1 MSRTVV
7 FLNPREM
14 VSRLQTTAAL
24 EAFSHLTGEAVLVV
38 DLAHLDAT
46 CSAAEIETACDAL
59 PQLPCPTIGIG
70 AGTATQSGC
79 AIAPHLDVV
88 LSHRAQV
95 DTVLSGIERS
105 PMASASLVQL
115 LRMNEALDIH
125 KGLIAESLV
134 YSMLQSGPEF
144 GGWLTRY
151 RAAHPAKPNPEPN
164 AARNSQPAVRMQRDG
179 DSLALTL
186 NRPERRNA
194 FSIEMRDGLVEGLEV
209 ATADPS
215 LVEVVLSGA
224 GAAFCSGGDLDE
236 FGTLPDPSTAH
247 AIRSARNVGRLLA
260 KCASRVRVQVHGAC
274 IGAGIELPAFA
285 SRIVAH
291 PDTVFALPEV
301 SMGLVPGAGGT
312 MSIPRRIGRQR
323 TAWWA
328 LTGARIDSLTAL
340 DWGLIDEIADEV
352 ADEVA

>member
-1 MSRTVV
+1 LSQAAV

-38 DLAHLDAT
+38 DLADADASCT
-46 CSAAEIETACDAL
+46 DAEIEIACHAL
-59 PQLPCPTIGIG
+59 SQLPCPTIGIG
-70 AGTATQSGC
+70 APTATDSGR

-88 LSHRAQV
+88 LNHRAQV
-95 DTVLSGIERS
+95 DTVLSGIDRS

-115 LRMNEALDIH
+115 LRMNETLDIH

-151 RAAHPAKPNPEPN
+151 RAAHPAKSDERLDIAPEPE
-164 AARNSQPAVRMQRDG
+164 PAVRMHRDG
-179 DSLALTL
+179 DRLALTL
-186 NRPERRNA
+186 NRPDCRNA
-194 FSIEMRDGLVEGLEV
+194 FSVDMRDGLVAGLEV
-209 ATADPS
+209 ATADSS
-215 LVEVVLSGA
+215 LSEVILSGE
-224 GAAFCSGGDLDE
+224 GPAFCSGGDLDE
-236 FGTLPDPSTAH
+236 FGTLPDPSTGH
-247 AIRSARNVGRLLA
+247 AIRSARSAGRLLSE
-260 KCASRVRVQVHGAC
+260 CASRVRVQVHGAC

-285 SRIVAH
+285 SCIVAAS
-291 PDTVFALPEV
+291 DSFFALPEI

-312 MSIPRRIGRQR
+312 ASIPRRIGRQR

-328 LTGARIDSLTAL
+328 LTGARIVSQTAL
-340 DWGLIDEIADEV
+340 DWGLIDEINDEF
-352 ADEVA
+352 AA